1 MKKHLLFLLFSISLI
16 GFWLSSCDKT
26 PTSDTVDPK
35 TAAEKS
41 AQAYTEMEN
50 LLSTSNNFESMNFS
64 NVEKLYSEAVT
75 ADPTNAAA
83 NFGAAFSHM
92 LGTFGDT
99 AIRNT
104 LQRWDG
110 VGINVPSSMVRFGIP
125 TGSSDMTLPTELLGK
140 NLVKIMQVAT
150 SDPPTITEMQ
160 NLLRDRLLP
169 RINYA
174 IARLAVVETHADFEL
189 RISGKMQGNA
199 GKKDLYLD
207 LTEVYIMDAM
217 LQGMKASV
225 EQFLVFKFQLSSYT
239 TKAAV
244 TALKQNNPDFFV
256 LASDGMTRAQ
266 NVKGSLVAAVGKIR
280 SGVTFLKN
288 ETDNQND
295 DIIKRGS
302 GGLDAGDIDSTLVY
316 LNKIETALTG
326 TFTVELKNADSD
338 HNNHTIQISLNSFYN
353 NLPQNPKQE
362 WFPTYSVDSTSR
374 GKLTIRWIGQD
385 YATFN
390 FPDPT
395 FSGLFPGM
403 TNDKL
408 KRLLYI
414 DEAFAWRLSVQ
425 LYNGS
430 GNLDNSAINI
440 VVNGKTY
447 FPKPD
452 NYYWPGS
459 NYRYFDFYIMDNNS
473 MAVQQVNTTVNGQ
486 PLSLQFYKK
495 TPLVRAK
502 FYDYI
507 NADITPAS
515 QNVSAQYSS
524 NSISLNLQS
533 WAYYK
538 IERAIGTGSFVNK
551 DSIETSYYSDYN
563 VLSKTTYRYRAQ
575 RIINNY
581 YEWSN
586 YFYAYRPS
594 NYTNIVSITTP

>member
-1 MKKHLLFLLFSISLI
+1 MKKHLLFLIFSISLI

-35 TAAEKS
+35 TAAEKT

-50 LLSTSNNFESMNFS
+50 LLSTSNNFESLNFS

-75 ADPTNAAA
+75 ADPTNATA

-104 LQRWDG
+104 IQRWDG
-110 VGINVPSSMVRFGIP
+110 VGINVPSSMVKFGIP
-125 TGSSDMTLPTELLGK
+125 TGSSDMVLPTELLGK

-225 EQFLVFKFQLSSYT
+225 EQFLVFKFQLSGYT

-244 TALKQNNPDFFV
+244 AALQQNNQDFFV

-266 NVKGSLVAAVGKIR
+266 SVKGSLVAAVGKIR
-280 SGVTFLKN
+280 NGVTFLKN

-295 DIIKRGS
+295 DIIKRGN
-302 GGLDAGDIDSTLVY
+302 GGLDDSDIDSTLVY
-316 LNKIETALTG
+316 LNKIESALTG
-326 TFTVELKNADSD
+326 TFTIDLNNADSD
-338 HNNHTIQISLNSFYN
+338 NNDYTIQISLNSFFN
-353 NLPQNPKQE
+353 NLPQNPKQA
-362 WFPTYSVDSTSR
+362 WFPTYLVDSTSR
-374 GKLTIRWIGQD
+374 GDLTIRWQAQD
-385 YATFN
+385 YASFN

-403 TNDKL
+403 TNETL
-408 KRLLYI
+408 KRIMHIDQVFSWRVNFSLY
-414 DEAFAWRLSVQ
+414 E
-425 LYNGS
+425 NN
-430 GNLDNSAINI
+430 GNLNQATTVKLVINGTTYNPKPNNYNYGGWSRYFEFYITDNNGKPVQQII
-440 VVNGKTY
+440 VVHNGVEYPMQFST
-447 FPKPD
+447 PIP
-452 NYYWPGS
+452 
-459 NYRYFDFYIMDNNS
+459 
-473 MAVQQVNTTVNGQ
+473 TVRLKQ
-486 PLSLQFYKK
+486 
-495 TPLVRAK
+495 
-502 FYDYI
+502 YDYI
-507 NADITPAS
+507 DADFTQAYQNIT
-515 QNVSAQYSS
+515 AQYSN
-524 NSISLNLQS
+524 NSILVNLYQS
-533 WAYYK
+533 
-538 IERAIGTGSFVNK
+538 
-551 DSIETSYYSDYN
+551 SYY
-563 VLSKTTYRYRAQ
+563 VLERSVNNGAFTKIDSSYRYQYSDNAISGGTIYKYRAKKYQ
-575 RIINNY
+575 Y
-581 YEWSN
+581 YYNIYGFS
-586 YFYAYRPS
+586 AYRS
-594 NYTNIVSITTP
+594 NNYTNTVSITTP